1 MDFDVTINIIL
12 IKKGIRPPMIREAR
26 SLSFGK
32 TKAAITHEAG
42 TINIIKI

>member
-1 MDFDVTINIIL
+1 MDFDVTIKIIL
-12 IKKGIRPPMIREAR
+12 IKKGIRPPTIREAR